1 MANEFPHCDVVG
13 VDLAPVQSKSVA
25 YSLVVGKVLINRTLN

>member
-13 VDLAPVQSKSVA
+13 VDLAPVQSKFVT
-25 YSLVVGKVLINRTLN
+25 YFLVV